1 MNIKRLT
8 VALIAALT
16 AGISAQAAKNTELPD
31 WQNPQV
37 IQRNRIPM
45 SSFFETDGLKLSL
58 SGTWDFCWY
67 ESIDARA
74 KDFFALDFDAS
85 GWDTMPVPGLW
96 ELNGY
101 GHPVYK
107 NVGWAWS
114 GHYENN
120 PPFPAPW
127 HNYAG
132 QYRRTF
138 TIDENWKGK
147 DIFLHI
153 GSATSNVRVWVNGK
167 EVGYSEDSKLE
178 ARFDI
183 TRFVKTG
190 ENLIAL
196 EIFRWCDGTYL
207 EDQDFWRLTGLARD
221 VYVYSR
227 EKNRIEDIKVYAAAS
242 GEAVVKVEVSRPV
255 TSVACEVYDPF
266 GQKVTVENES
276 ASPQMSRT
284 ERGNTLLTYKFTVP
298 QVKQWSAEEP
308 WLYTLELTAYD
319 KKGKTEK
326 TNLEIGFRDVC
337 IEGSNLKVNGQPVL
351 IKGVNRHEM
360 NPYKGY
366 VVSEEDM
373 IRDIQIMKQ
382 LNINAVRTCH
392 YPNDPLWYS
401 LCDRYGIYVMDEAN
415 VESHGMG
422 YGKESLANDPT
433 FELAHIE
440 RATRM
445 VQRDYNHPSVIMW
458 SLGNEAGYGPNF
470 VKSYE
475 AVKAI
480 DPLRPVHYE
489 RAEGAPHT
497 DVISIMYSDP
507 AWCERYSLSDH
518 ERPLILC
525 EYAHAMGNSMG
536 GLKEYWD
543 LIRKYPKFQGAY
555 IWDFVDQALYW
566 EVDPDKYGTDHVFV
580 YGGDFNDYDPSDN
593 SFCCNG
599 VIAADRSLH
608 PHAYEVAY
616 QYRNIHTSAAGAW
629 SKVNVYNENFFID
642 LSRYMLEWDVE
653 VNGRKVLSGVKDCP
667 AVAPQQTESLDLG
680 FAHDDIARA
689 AGMADLLGSDVYL
702 NIRYVLKSV
711 DSLLPAGFVVAYD
724 QICLNEA
731 DLPVFR
737 NISGAPAYAAEGN
750 RHIFSGLMNYEGT
763 RADRIAPWSAEFD
776 AETGAM
782 ISYKMGGKEMLKA
795 PLMPSV
801 TRACTENDL
810 GAGFDKRIFAMWR
823 FPEFKVADFAVEAA
837 EDCYKLTV
845 SYAPVQDVA
854 SVNIEYKIY
863 ADGTV
868 AGVESLVDAGKLN
881 PENIPFLPR
890 FGMQMAMG
898 GEYSTFEFFGL
909 GPHENY
915 IDRATSAL
923 VGHYTQRVEDQYHYG
938 YVRPQ
943 ESGTKTQLRWMK
955 VLDDNG
961 AGFEIT
967 SDVKFS
973 ASALPFSTEEMDVRY
988 QNNNQAHSLELK
1000 PLAYESQRSLGK
1012 TWVHFD
1018 LAQQGLGCI
1027 NSWGAWPLDQ
1037 YLIDAQPMTFNFV
1050 IRPVGN

>member
-1 MNIKRLT
+1 MNIKRL
-8 VALIAALT
+8 ALVLSSAL
-16 AGISAQAAKNTELPD
+16 AFCVAAKAAEINELPD

-37 IQRNRIPM
+37 IQRNRLPM
-45 SSFFETDGLKLSL
+45 SSYFETDGLKLSL
-58 SGTWDFCWY
+58 NGTWDFCWY

-74 KDFFALDFDAS
+74 KDFFALDYDAS

-114 GHYENN
+114 GHYQNN
-120 PPFPAPW
+120 PPFPSDW

-138 TIDENWKGK
+138 IIDETWKGK
-147 DIFLHI
+147 DVFLHI

-178 ARFDI
+178 ARFNI
-183 TRFVKTG
+183 TKFVKQG

-227 EKNRIEDIKVYAAAS
+227 EKNRIEDIKVNASAS

-255 TSVACEVYDPF
+255 TSVAFELYDPY
-266 GQKVTVENES
+266 GRKVELENES
-276 ASPQMSRT
+276 AAPKMERT
-284 ERGNTLLTYKFTVP
+284 ELGNTLFTYTFSVP
-298 QVKQWSAEEP
+298 QVKPWSAEEP
-308 WLYTLELTAYD
+308 WLYTLGLTAYD

-326 TNLEIGFRDVC
+326 TSLEIGFRDVC
-337 IEGSNLKVNGQPVL
+337 IEGSNLLVNGQPVL

-392 YPNDPLWYS
+392 YPNDPLWYT
-401 LCDRYGIYVMDEAN
+401 LCDRYGLYVMDEAN

-433 FELAHIE
+433 FELAHVE
-440 RATRM
+440 RVARM

-475 AVKAI
+475 AAKSI
-480 DPLRPVHYE
+480 DPQRPVHYE

-507 AWCERYSLSDH
+507 AWCEKYSLSAH

-566 EVDPDKYGTDHVFV
+566 SVDPEKYGTDHVFV

-599 VIAADRSLH
+599 VIAADRTLH

-616 QYRNIHTSAAGAW
+616 QYRNIHTSAADAW
-629 SKVNVYNENFFID
+629 DKVDIYNENFFID
-642 LSRYMLEWDVE
+642 LSRYILEWDVE
-653 VNGRKVLSGVKDCP
+653 VNGRKVLSGAQNCP
-667 AVAPQQTESLDLG
+667 AVAPQQTETVNLG
-680 FAHDDIARA
+680 FTPEDVACA
-689 AGMADLLGSDVYL
+689 ADLAELSDADIYL
-702 NIRYVLKSV
+702 NVRYVLRRA
-711 DSLLPAGFVVAYD
+711 DNLLPAGAEVAYD
-724 QICLNEA
+724 QLCLNEA
-731 DLPVFR
+731 ALPVFA
-737 NISGAPAYAAEGN
+737 NKSGVPEYATDGQK
-750 RHIFSGLMNYEGT
+750 HIFSGIMSFEGT
-763 RADRIAPWSAEFD
+763 RADRLAPWTAEFD
-776 AETGAM
+776 ATTGAM
-782 ISYKMGGKEMLKA
+782 VSYAMAGKEMLKA

-823 FPEFKVADFAVEAA
+823 FPEFKVADFAVVAD
-837 EDCYKLTV
+837 EDCYKIIV
-845 SYAPVQDVA
+845 AYAPIKDIA
-854 SVNIEYKIY
+854 SVKVEYKIY

-868 AGVESLVDAGKLN
+868 AGVEALVDEGKLDKDTV
-881 PENIPFLPR
+881 PFLPR

-915 IDRATSAL
+915 VDRATSAL
-923 VGHYTQRVEDQYHYG
+923 VGHYSQRVEDQYHYG

-943 ESGTKTQLRWMK
+943 ESGTKTQLKWMK

-973 ASALPFSTEEMDVRY
+973 ASALPFSTEEMDVCY
-988 QNNNQAHSLELK
+988 QGNNQAHSLELK
-1000 PLAYESQRSLGK
+1000 PLAHEADRSLGN

-1027 NSWGAWPLDQ
+1027 NSWGAWPMDQ
-1037 YLIDAQPMTFNFV
+1037 YLIDAQPMTFSFV